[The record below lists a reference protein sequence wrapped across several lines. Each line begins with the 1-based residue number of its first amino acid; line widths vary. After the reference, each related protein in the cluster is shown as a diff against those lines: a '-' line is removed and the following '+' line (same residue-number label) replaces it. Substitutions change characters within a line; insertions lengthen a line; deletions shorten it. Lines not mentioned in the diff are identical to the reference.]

1 MADNFLIN
9 EGSEVTIRA
18 VEKTSKKH
26 QVVVLDLGGSGAESL
41 LTGTLPVSA
50 ATLPLPSG
58 AATAA
63 KQPALGTAG
72 SASAD
77 VITIQG
83 VASMVPVKVDGS
95 DAIQPVSMAQP
106 ATGTLANVAGSITSV
121 TLIASNSNRLGF
133 IIFNDS
139 TATLYVKFGSSASLT
154 SFTYKVDPYGT
165 LEMLGARVYTG
176 IVTGIWDAA
185 AGNARNTELS

>member
-1 MADNFLIN
+1 MADDFAISQ
-9 EGSEVTIRA
+9 GSGTTIRA
-18 VEKTSKKH
+18 IEKTSKKS

-41 LTGTLPVSA
+41 LTGTLPVSVA
-50 ATLPLPSG
+50 SLPLPSG
-58 AATAA
+58 ASTAA

-83 VASMVPVKVDGS
+83 IASMVAVKVDGS
-95 DAIQPVSMAQP
+95 GVTQPVSIAQSS
-106 ATGTLANVAGSITSV
+106 TGTLANVAASASSV
-121 TLIASNSNRLGF
+121 TLIASNASRLGF

-139 TATLYVKFGSSASLT
+139 TATLYVKFGSTASLT

-165 LEMLGARVYTG
+165 LEMLGSRIYTG
-176 IVTGIWDAA
+176 IVTGIWDSAT
-185 AGNARNTELS
+185 GNARNTELS